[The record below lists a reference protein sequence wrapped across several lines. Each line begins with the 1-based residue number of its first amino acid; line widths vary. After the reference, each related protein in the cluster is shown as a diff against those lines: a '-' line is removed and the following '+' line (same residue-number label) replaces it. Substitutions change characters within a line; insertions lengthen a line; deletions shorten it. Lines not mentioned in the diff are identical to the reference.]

1 MKKEPNHSEIILYKT
16 EDGTVKID
24 TIFQNETIWLTQ
36 SGMSDLFDVKIPA
49 ISKHL
54 KNIFESVELD
64 EKVVVSILEN
74 TTQHGAIAGK
84 TQTKPVKYYNLD
96 AIIAVGYRVN
106 SKRATQFRIWA
117 TAILKEYIIKGFA
130 MDDERLKQSERWD
143 YFDEWLERIRDI
155 RASEKRFYQKIRDIY
170 ATAIDYD
177 KNSEAAQLFFK
188 KVQNKMFWATT
199 GKTASELIESRSNP
213 EKPNMGLTSWRGF
226 IVRKYDVSIAKN
238 YLNEEEIKDLNEIV
252 TMYLDYAERQARKRR
267 TVTMAEWAEKLDTF
281 LKQNEEDLLTHAGT
295 IKAEVAKKIA
305 EERYESFD
313 KKRKIT
319 AAKKADEDDLKELE
333 EMEKRLLENKK
344 GKGTRHTDKV

>member
-1 MKKEPNHSEIILYKT
+1 MKNQSEIILYKT
-16 EDGTVKID
+16 EDGAVKID
-24 TIFQNETIWLTQ
+24 TIFQNETIWLNQ
-36 SGMSDLFDVKIPA
+36 NSMAELFGVNVPA

-54 KNIFESVELD
+54 KNIFEEGELQK
-64 EKVVVSILEN
+64 EATLSKMETVQNEGGRQIKRNKEF
-74 TTQHGAIAGK
+74 
-84 TQTKPVKYYNLD
+84 YNLD

-170 ATAIDYD
+170 TTAIDYD

-188 KVQNKMFWATT
+188 KVQNKMLWATT
-199 GKTASELIESRSNP
+199 GKTAAELIESRSNP
-213 EKPNMGLTSWRGF
+213 DKPNMGLTAWRGS

-238 YLNEEEIKDLNEIV
+238 HLKEEEIKDLNEIV

-267 TVTMAEWAEKLDTF
+267 TVTMAEWSDKLDAF
-281 LKQNEEDLLTHAGT
+281 LKQNEEEILTHSGT
-295 IKAEVAKKIA
+295 VKAEVAKKIA
-305 EERYESFD
+305 EERYDEFE
-313 KKRKIT
+313 KKRKI
-319 AAKKADEDDLKELE
+319 AEAKKADEEDLKELE
-333 EMEKRLLENKK
+333 EMEKRLLNNRDNK
-344 GKGTRHTDKV
+344 GKS